1 MRVKKCKAAL
11 ALALAI
17 AVSAPAAALSTP
29 AVVAE
34 AAAAVKLSVTKKTL
48 NVGKSF
54 TLKLNNASGKVMWK
68 SSKKSV
74 ATVTSKG
81 KVKAVAAGTATIT
94 ATNKKKTYKC
104 RVTVKDPSAMKRSV
118 KVGPVKLTYPG
129 SFVTDVAELDG
140 NYVWVAL
147 DAKKAE
153 AVTQALTVKLQYTGE
168 EAYDYDTMLGMYEG
182 QISVETMKA
191 NYEILGIEAEITNYE
206 LSFYESKLGKA
217 IRVTY
222 HVSLEAEG
230 GKTEEDAA
238 IYLIGVNDYILELDA
253 EAVNGGK
260 FETVD
265 GYAKNLLDTMVVL

>member
-54 TLKLNNASGKVMWK
+54 TLKLKNASGKVTWK

-104 RVTVKDPSAMKRSV
+104 RVTVKDPSAMKSV

-140 NYVWVAL
+140 NYVWVAV
-147 DAKKAE
+147 DSKKAE
-153 AVTQALTVKLQYTGE
+153 ALTQALTVKLQYTGE

-238 IYLIGVNDYILELDA
+238 IYLIGVNDYILELYA